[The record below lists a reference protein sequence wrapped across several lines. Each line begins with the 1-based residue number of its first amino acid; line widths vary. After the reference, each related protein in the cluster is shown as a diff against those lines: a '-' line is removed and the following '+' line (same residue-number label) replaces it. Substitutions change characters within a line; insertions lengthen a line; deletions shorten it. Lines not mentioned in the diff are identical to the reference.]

1 MASEAV
7 DEARRAT
14 ARIELVDYL
23 PGGRTVYP
31 VEIEGELVWLVLR
44 SEMTEKLHREMNEY
58 LGYITE
64 NRLWMQNWAE
74 PQSKSRAQLRRV
86 S

>member
-1 MASEAV
+1 MASTDV
-7 DEARRAT
+7 EARTAT

-23 PGGRTVYP
+23 PGERTVYP

-44 SEMTEKLHREMNEY
+44 GEMTDTLCGEMNEY
-58 LGYITE
+58 LDFITGR
-64 NRLWMQNWAE
+64 RLWTQNWAE
-74 PQSKSRAQLRRV
+74 PRSRAQLRRV